1 MKGNK
6 HMTISQESALTGEK
20 TATRPFTGAEYL
32 ESLRDGREV
41 YIYGERVKDITTH
54 PAFRNSARMIARL
67 YDALHDPAKKD
78 VLTTETDTGS
88 GGFTHKFFRTPRS
101 AEDLVGARDAIA
113 EWARMTYG
121 WMGRAP
127 DYKGSFL
134 ATLDANAEF
143 YAPYQ
148 ANSRRWYKEAQEKV
162 LYFNHAIVNPPV
174 DRNLAPDQVGDV
186 YMHVEKETDAGIV
199 VSGAKVVATGS
210 ALTHYNFIAHYGPIP
225 VQKKEYALV
234 CAVSMDTP
242 GVKLICR
249 PSYEMTAEVM
259 GSPFDY
265 PLSSR
270 LDENDSIFIFD
281 RVLVPWEN
289 VFVYGDTEKANNFF
303 PHTGFIPRFCF
314 HGCIRLAVKLD
325 FIAGLLL
332 KAVE

>member
-1 MKGNK
+1 MA
-6 HMTISQESALTGEK
+6 MTQDGSPKGEK

-41 YIYGERVKDITTH
+41 WIYGERVKDITTH
-54 PAFRNSARMIARL
+54 PAFRNSTRMVARL
-67 YDALHDPAKKD
+67 YDALHDPAKKN
-78 VLTTETDTGS
+78 VLTTETDTGN

-148 ANSRRWYKEAQEKV
+148 ANAHRWYKEAQEKV

-174 DRNLAPDQVGDV
+174 DRNLAPEEVGDV
-186 YMHVEKETDAGIV
+186 YMHAEKETDAGIV
-199 VSGAKVVATGS
+199 VSGAKVVATAS
-210 ALTHYNFIAHYGPIP
+210 ALTHHNFVAHYGLPLS
-225 VQKKEYALV
+225 KEEF
-234 CAVSMDTP
+234 AVMFIVPMNAP
-242 GVKLICR
+242 GLKLLCR
-249 PSYEMTAEVM
+249 QSYEMIAAHV

-270 LDENDSIFIFD
+270 LDENDSILIFD
-281 RVLVPWEN
+281 KVLVPWEN
-289 VFVYGDTEKANNFF
+289 VFVYRDIERTNTFF
-303 PHTGFIPRFCF
+303 VHSGFIPRAMF
-314 HGCIRLAVKLD
+314 HGCTRLAVKCD
-325 FIAGLLL
+325 FLAGLFL
-332 KAVE
+332 KAI